1 MSYPNQDDENNTS
14 QEKDSQ
20 LKAQKEM
27 MLKQVLSA
35 DARLRLNNVRMVK
48 PDLAD
53 LVENYI
59 LNVTAQGKISGQISD
74 DQLKQILLSA
84 QQPKR
89 DFKFNR
95 VWSQENIIKGKKA
108 RIFMKA
114 VVYREY
120 APDDDYA
127 KILKVE
133 DIDEPKPK
141 QDEVIFTNKA
151 SALN

>member
-14 QEKDSQ
+14 QGKDSQ

-35 DARLRLNNVRMVK
+35 DARSRLNNVRMVK

-59 LNVTAQGKISGQISD
+59 LNLTAQGKITGQISD
-74 DQLKQILLSA
+74 EQLKQILLSV

-95 VWSQENIIKGKKA
+95 V
-108 RIFMKA
+108 
-114 VVYREY
+114 
-120 APDDDYA
+120 
-127 KILKVE
+127 
-133 DIDEPKPK
+133 
-141 QDEVIFTNKA
+141 
-151 SALN
+151 

>member
-1 MSYPNQDDENNTS
+1 MSYPNQDDENNT

-27 MLKQVLSA
+27 MLKQVLSS

-59 LNVTAQGKISGQISD
+59 LNLTVQGKITGQISD
-74 DQLKQILLSA
+74 EQLKQILSSA

-95 VWSQENIIKGKKA
+95 V
-108 RIFMKA
+108 
-114 VVYREY
+114 
-120 APDDDYA
+120 
-127 KILKVE
+127 
-133 DIDEPKPK
+133 
-141 QDEVIFTNKA
+141 
-151 SALN
+151 

>member
-1 MSYPNQDDENNTS
+1 MSYPNQDDENNI

-27 MLKQVLSA
+27 MLKQVLSSE
-35 DARLRLNNVRMVK
+35 ARLRLNNVRMVK

-59 LNVTAQGKISGQISD
+59 LNLSVQGKISGQISD
-74 DQLKQILLSA
+74 DQLKQILSSA

-95 VWSQENIIKGKKA
+95 V
-108 RIFMKA
+108 
-114 VVYREY
+114 
-120 APDDDYA
+120 
-127 KILKVE
+127 
-133 DIDEPKPK
+133 
-141 QDEVIFTNKA
+141 
-151 SALN
+151 

>member
-1 MSYPNQDDENNTS
+1 MSYPNQDDENNAS

-27 MLKQVLSA
+27 MLKQVLSS

-48 PDLAD
+48 PELAD

-59 LNVTAQGKISGQISD
+59 LNLSVQGKISGQISD
-74 DQLKQILLSA
+74 DQLKQILSSA

-95 VWSQENIIKGKKA
+95 V
-108 RIFMKA
+108 
-114 VVYREY
+114 
-120 APDDDYA
+120 
-127 KILKVE
+127 
-133 DIDEPKPK
+133 
-141 QDEVIFTNKA
+141 
-151 SALN
+151 

>member
-14 QEKDSQ
+14 QEKDNQ
-20 LKAQKEM
+20 LKAQKEI
-27 MLKQVLSA
+27 MLKKVLTA
-35 DARLRLNNVRMVK
+35 DARLRLNNIRMVK

-95 VWSQENIIKGKKA
+95 V
-108 RIFMKA
+108 
-114 VVYREY
+114 
-120 APDDDYA
+120 
-127 KILKVE
+127 
-133 DIDEPKPK
+133 
-141 QDEVIFTNKA
+141 
-151 SALN
+151 

>member
-27 MLKQVLSA
+27 MLKQVLSS

-59 LNVTAQGKISGQISD
+59 LNLTYKEKS
-74 DQLKQILLSA
+74 
-84 QQPKR
+84 R
-89 DFKFNR
+89 DRYLMSN
-95 VWSQENIIKGKKA
+95 
-108 RIFMKA
+108 
-114 VVYREY
+114 
-120 APDDDYA
+120 
-127 KILKVE
+127 
-133 DIDEPKPK
+133 
-141 QDEVIFTNKA
+141 
-151 SALN
+151 

>member
-1 MSYPNQDDENNTS
+1 MSYPNQDDDKAS

-27 MLKQVLSA
+27 MLKQALSSE
-35 DARLRLNNVRMVK
+35 ARLRLNNVRMVK

-59 LNVTAQGKISGQISD
+59 LNLSVQGKISGQISD
-74 DQLKQILLSA
+74 DQLKQILASA

-95 VWSQENIIKGKKA
+95 V
-108 RIFMKA
+108 
-114 VVYREY
+114 
-120 APDDDYA
+120 
-127 KILKVE
+127 
-133 DIDEPKPK
+133 
-141 QDEVIFTNKA
+141 
-151 SALN
+151 

>member
-1 MSYPNQDDENNTS
+1 MSYPNQDDENKTS
-14 QEKDSQ
+14 QENDSQ
-20 LKAQKEM
+20 LKAQKET

-59 LNVTAQGKISGQISD
+59 LNLSVQGKISGQISD

-95 VWSQENIIKGKKA
+95 V
-108 RIFMKA
+108 
-114 VVYREY
+114 
-120 APDDDYA
+120 
-127 KILKVE
+127 
-133 DIDEPKPK
+133 
-141 QDEVIFTNKA
+141 
-151 SALN
+151 

>member
-1 MSYPNQDDENNTS
+1 MSYPNQDDENNT

-27 MLKQVLSA
+27 MLKRVLSSE
-35 DARLRLNNVRMVK
+35 ARLRLNNVRMVK

-59 LNVTAQGKISGQISD
+59 LNLSVQGKISGQISD
-74 DQLKQILLSA
+74 DQLKQILSSA

-95 VWSQENIIKGKKA
+95 V
-108 RIFMKA
+108 
-114 VVYREY
+114 
-120 APDDDYA
+120 
-127 KILKVE
+127 
-133 DIDEPKPK
+133 
-141 QDEVIFTNKA
+141 
-151 SALN
+151 